1 VGKEYMGFASKN
13 KKPLAFIKAVDVME
27 RMVPILKR
35 AQGQWAAQQILI
47 NHLHCKR
54 QYAVRKAGKEEE
66 DANLGEDEED
76 NNEEEEEED
85 TNEEEEDTNE
95 EEEDN
100 NEEEEDNNEEDNN
113 EEEEEDNNEEEK
125 EDNNEDEEET
135 TLSTR
140 RTRSHPIPN
149 FTSRKRR
156 GGGDNEAVANFTSG
170 KRRRN

>member
-76 NNEEEEEED
+76 NNEEEED
-85 TNEEEEDTNE
+85 NNE

-100 NEEEEDNNEEDNN
+100 NEEEEDNNEEEEDTN
-113 EEEEEDNNEEEK
+113 EEEEDNN
-125 EDNNEDEEET
+125 NIT
-135 TLSTR
+135 S
-140 RTRSHPIPN
+140 N
-149 FTSRKRR
+149 F
-156 GGGDNEAVANFTSG
+156 
-170 KRRRN
+170 